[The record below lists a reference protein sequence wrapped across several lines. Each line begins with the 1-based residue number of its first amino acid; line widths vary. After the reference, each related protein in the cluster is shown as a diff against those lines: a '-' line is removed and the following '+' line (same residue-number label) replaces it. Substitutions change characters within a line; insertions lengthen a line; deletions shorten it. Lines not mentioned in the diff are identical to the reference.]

1 MPLPKGFPL
10 ELDIGAGG
18 QNTRMMRLLGRER
31 NLTIS
36 SALWIRY
43 TNVTN
48 GRTDRQTLGDS
59 KNAYRR
65 AVKIGYICVVI

>member
-1 MPLPKGFPL
+1 VLGVK
-10 ELDIGAGG
+10 
-18 QNTRMMRLLGRER
+18 TRMMGLPGRER